1 MNHRVTL
8 ETKDPRL
15 VEQLVRQAE
24 SVSEPGIDHLKP
36 EDQLVSPGLSRVYVA
51 KTGEIRDIPSDMLTH
66 NLMKMVD
73 PDDPRSDFV
82 FTTADPGFRPERG
95 ELKCWF
101 HPDDPRREEFDRMG
115 MPVCKK
121 SGMFHEFQQTQHV
134 QHKHRQEYKELDE
147 AQVIAER
154 QEDRML
160 QWELLRQ
167 ASGGVL
173 PGDEE
178 FEEDIPQE
186 TVPQEEGIPQE
197 AVPQEDVTGEDPVT
211 RETV

>member
-1 MNHRVTL
+1 
-8 ETKDPRL
+8 
-15 VEQLVRQAE
+15 
-24 SVSEPGIDHLKP
+24 
-36 EDQLVSPGLSRVYVA
+36 
-51 KTGEIRDIPSDMLTH
+51 
-66 NLMKMVD
+66 
-73 PDDPRSDFV
+73 
-82 FTTADPGFRPERG
+82 
-95 ELKCWF
+95 
-101 HPDDPRREEFDRMG
+101 
-115 MPVCKK
+115 
-121 SGMFHEFQQTQHV
+121 MFHEFQQTQHV

-186 TVPQEEGIPQE
+186 EVPQEGII
-197 AVPQEDVTGEDPVT
+197 GEDPVT

>member
-1 MNHRVTL
+1 MNHRVTI
-8 ETKDPRL
+8 ETKDPRVL
-15 VEQLVRQAE
+15 EQMMRQAE
-24 SVSEPGIDHLKP
+24 AVTEPGIDHLKADD
-36 EDQLVSPGLSRVYVA
+36 ELKTPGFVRMYVA
-51 KTGEIRDIPSDMLTH
+51 KTGEIRDITRNLLEH
-66 NLMKMVD
+66 NLQKMD
-73 PDDPRSDFV
+73 ESGDFV
-82 FTTADPGFRPERG
+82 FTTVDPGFRPERG

-178 FEEDIPQE
+178 PEEGIP
-186 TVPQEEGIPQE
+186 EEGIPQE
-197 AVPQEDVTGEDPVT
+197 AAPQEDVTGEDPVT

>member
-36 EDQLVSPGLSRVYVA
+36 EDQLVSPGFSRMYVA
-51 KTGEIRDIPSDMLTH
+51 KTGEIRDIPADILTH

-82 FTTADPGFRPERG
+82 FTTIDPGFRPERG

-115 MPVCKK
+115 MPVCRK

-147 AQVIAER
+147 AQVISER

-160 QWELLRQ
+160 QWEILRQ

-178 FEEDIPQE
+178 FEEDIP
-186 TVPQEEGIPQE
+186 EEDIPQE
-197 AVPQEDVTGEDPVT
+197 AVPQEGIIGEDPVT

>member
-1 MNHRVTL
+1 MNHRVTI
-8 ETKDPRL
+8 ETKDPRVL
-15 VEQLVRQAE
+15 EQMMRQAE
-24 SVSEPGIDHLKP
+24 TVTEPGIDHLKADD
-36 EDQLVSPGLSRVYVA
+36 ELKTPGFVRMYVA
-51 KTGEIRDIPSDMLTH
+51 KTGEIRDITRNLLEH
-66 NLMKMVD
+66 NLQKMD
-73 PDDPRSDFV
+73 ESGDFV
-82 FTTADPGFRPERG
+82 FTTVDPGFRPERG

-178 FEEDIPQE
+178 PEEGIP
-186 TVPQEEGIPQE
+186 EEGIPQE
-197 AVPQEDVTGEDPVT
+197 AAPQEDVTGEDPVT